1 MRSMLKTLVAVVAA
15 TLAVPTWAQT
25 PAADSELT
33 PEMVAWLDDLSP
45 RSGRVRIEAAN
56 AQLDLGDSYVF
67 YGEDDAWKIL
77 TEAWG
82 NPPEAAEGVLGLVMP
97 KWATPFSDSWG
108 AVITF
113 EEVGYVSDDDAA
125 DVDYDELLEELQAAT
140 DENNEARVDAG
151 FESIKL
157 VGWATRP
164 VYDPKSHSVVWAEN
178 LVFSSNPAEH
188 TLNYDLRTLGR
199 HGVLSMNLVSTMKD
213 LPTVQ
218 VAANSLAKR
227 ASFTA
232 GARYEDFNPETDEE
246 AGFGIG
252 GLIAAG
258 AGVAAAKKL
267 GIFALLLKFLK
278 PILVAIAM
286 GFGVFRK
293 RVMALFNK
301 GEDHDYEYTAPA
313 APSGETTRR
322 LRTPESLAA
331 RSSEDPPSQ

>member
-1 MRSMLKTLVAVVAA
+1 MRSLLKILMTVVAA
-15 TLAVPTWAQT
+15 TLAVPTWAQS
-25 PAADSELT
+25 PVADDELT

-45 RSGRVRIEAAN
+45 RSGRVKIDAAN
-56 AQLDLGDSYVF
+56 AQLDLGDAYVF

-82 NPPEAAEGVLGLVMP
+82 NPPETAEGVLGLVMP
-97 KWATPFSDSWG
+97 KWSTPFSDSWG

-125 DVDYDELLEELQAAT
+125 NVDYDELLEELQEAT
-140 DENNEARVDAG
+140 DENNEARIDAG

-164 VYDPKSHSVVWAEN
+164 VYDSKSHSVVWAED
-178 LVFSSNPAEH
+178 LVFSSSPGEH
-188 TLNYDLRTLGR
+188 ALNYDLRTLGR
-199 HGVLSMNLVSTMKD
+199 YGVLSMNLVSTMKD

-218 VAANSLAKR
+218 IAANALAKR

-232 GARYEDFNPETDEE
+232 GARYEDFDPATDEE

-278 PILVAIAM
+278 PLLVVIVVA
-286 GFGVFRK
+286 FGVFRK
-293 RVMALFNK
+293 RVMALF
-301 GEDHDYEYTAPA
+301 GRQQGDEYVGTAE
-313 APSGETTRR
+313 PSGGTKRR
-322 LRTPESLAA
+322 LRTPETLAA
-331 RSSEDPPSQ
+331 GSAEDPPAR